1 MEQMDQSQTHILV
14 VDDEAPVRNMLQQGI
29 LRHGFTCDTAPDGE
43 SALRFLK
50 EHFVDVVI
58 TDIIMPGINGMD
70 LTRRI
75 KAAHDADVIIMTGYI
90 EDYSYENIIDTG
102 ASDFIQ
108 KPMTLKE
115 MTIRLQRVLRERMI
129 LKERERVEE
138 QLKHSLDQQRK
149 ANDGIVRAMAAAVE
163 ARDPYTAGHQN
174 RVAELA
180 TAIARTMGINGDRLQ
195 GLRMAGYIHD
205 LGKISVP
212 AEILTKPSKLTELEF
227 GLIKT
232 HAQVGYDI
240 LKSIE
245 FPWPVAQMVLQH
257 HERMD
262 GSGYPQGLDGQDI
275 LLEARIIAVADVVE
289 SMASHRPYR
298 AALGI
303 DTALEEISKN
313 QDVKYDKKAVQACI
327 HLIREQNYALD

>member
-1 MEQMDQSQTHILV
+1 MI
-14 VDDEAPVRNMLQQGI
+14 QQGI
-29 LRHGFTCDTAPDGE
+29 LRSGFACDTSPDGD
-43 SALRFLK
+43 SALKFL
-50 EHFVDVVI
+50 EDNSVDVVI

-75 KAAHDADVIIMTGYI
+75 KASHDTDVIIMTGYI

-138 QLKHSLDQQRK
+138 QLKHSLVQQRK
-149 ANDGIVRAMAAAVE
+149 ANDGVVRAMAMAVE

-174 RVAELA
+174 RVAKLA
-180 TAIARTMGINGDRLQ
+180 GAIAETMGLDADRIE
-195 GLRMAGYIHD
+195 GLRMGGYIHD
-205 LGKISVP
+205 LGKISIP
-212 AEILTKPSKLTELEF
+212 AEILTKPSKLSDLEF
-227 GLIKT
+227 GIIKT

-245 FPWPVAQMVLQH
+245 FPWPVAEMVLQH
-257 HERMD
+257 HERMN
-262 GSGYPQGLDGQDI
+262 GSGYPQGLRRDSV
-275 LLEARIIAVADVVE
+275 LLEARILAVADVVE

-303 DTALEEISKN
+303 DTALEEIS
-313 QDVKYDKKAVQACI
+313 QHRDTLYDGDTVIACI
-327 HLIREQNYALD
+327 HLIREENYILD